1 MLLARRTLLTR
12 PDVVPGGS
20 VVTKESI
27 ARHDL
32 MQMQCA
38 TLIIEAT
45 GEPGTVDVIVTRTV
59 VVQKSAN
66 SVSAGTV
73 LLLSL

>member
-1 MLLARRTLLTR
+1 MLLARRTLLAR
-12 PDVVPGGS
+12 PDVVQGGS
-20 VVTKESI
+20 DVTKESI

-38 TLIIEAT
+38 TLILEAT

-66 SVSAGTV
+66 SVSAETV